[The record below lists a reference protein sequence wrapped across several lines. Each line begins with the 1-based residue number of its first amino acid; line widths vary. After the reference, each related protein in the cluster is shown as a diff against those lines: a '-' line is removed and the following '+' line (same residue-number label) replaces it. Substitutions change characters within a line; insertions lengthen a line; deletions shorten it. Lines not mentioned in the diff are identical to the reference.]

1 MDYCV
6 KLCSEGGIVI
16 CALIKNTVLV
26 VDDDI
31 KLRSTITDYLTEND
45 FKVFSATDGAEAIN
59 IFEKEKDNIDLVL
72 LDIMMPKLDGYD
84 VLKIIR
90 DSSDVPIIMLTAR
103 EHEKDQLKGYELG
116 ADNYITKPFLLSVLK
131 ENIKVNISRANKSP
145 KKLIIRGAL
154 SIDKARRRAYIENR
168 LLDLTPKEFDV
179 LLYLIENEHRVLER
193 ENILDAVWGIDY
205 YGDFRTVDTIIKQ
218 LRKKLS
224 EKYNY
229 IRSVYGVGYFFETKE
244 E

>member
-1 MDYCV
+1 M
-6 KLCSEGGIVI
+6 SEH
-16 CALIKNTVLV
+16 IKNTILV
-26 VDDDI
+26 VDDDV
-31 KLRSTITDYLTEND
+31 KLRSTISDYLSESG
-45 FKVFSATDGAEAIN
+45 FEVFSASDGAEAIN
-59 IFEKEKDNIDLVL
+59 IFEKEKDVIDLVL
-72 LDIMMPKLDGYD
+72 LDIMMPKIDGYD

-90 DSSDVPIIMLTAR
+90 QSSDVPVIMLSAR

-131 ENIKVNISRANKSP
+131 ENIKVCIQRANKSS
-145 KKLIIRGAL
+145 KKLITRGEL
-154 SIDKARRRAYIENR
+154 SVDKARRRAYIENR
-168 LLDLTPKEFDV
+168 MLDLTPKEFDV
-179 LLYLIENEHRVLER
+179 LLYLVENEHRVLER

-205 YGDFRTVDTIIKQ
+205 YGDFRTVDTIVKQ
-218 LRKKLS
+218 LRKKLG